1 MKKEILKPTKIYV
14 KEIINLNKRNLING
28 CANITGGGIQENLKR
43 IIPNGLCANLKLE
56 KIKVQNIF
64 KFFKNT
70 GVNDKD
76 MLNTFN
82 CGVGFCIIVNK
93 KKVEIV
99 KKFFS
104 KQFKPYE
111 IGKIVKSKN
120 KMKLDG
126 KINWE

>member
-1 MKKEILKPTKIYV
+1 
-14 KEIINLNKRNLING
+14 
-28 CANITGGGIQENLKR
+28 
-43 IIPNGLCANLKLE
+43 
-56 KIKVQNIF
+56 
-64 KFFKNT
+64 
-70 GVNDKD
+70 

-93 KKVEIV
+93 KKIEIL